1 MNNRKIVTETI
12 DVGDIDISLTGSC
25 VIHEVDKYLTHV
37 EMEIE
42 IVRMGIGDTGELV
55 VSRFTLIDK
64 KVEIYGQMEDGE
76 VYWKEAKAHVRWM
89 LDGFGKL
96 STFSLDTKK
105 DFYFNESLGKSE
117 VRVWG
122 NSATS
127 SSVSGGDE
135 EDDSED
141 VTEIDNEV
149 WDTIGKLGRTG
160 YAEERETSAR
170 FLGVESDGT
179 YADPLDEIF
188 PIIPTKERSKYRYE
202 ESGAIESCECASCVQ
217 RRRMHLVD
225 KQWEQR
231 SSDRL

>member
-1 MNNRKIVTETI
+1 
-12 DVGDIDISLTGSC
+12 
-25 VIHEVDKYLTHV
+25 
-37 EMEIE
+37 
-42 IVRMGIGDTGELV
+42 
-55 VSRFTLIDK
+55 
-64 KVEIYGQMEDGE
+64 
-76 VYWKEAKAHVRWM
+76 
-89 LDGFGKL
+89 
-96 STFSLDTKK
+96 LDTKK

-127 SSVSGGDE
+127 TNVSRGDE
-135 EDDSED
+135 EDDSE
-141 VTEIDNEV
+141 IDDEV

-170 FLGVESDGT
+170 FLGVESDGIDEEGI
-179 YADPLDEIF
+179 DPLDKIF
-188 PIIPTKERSKYRYE
+188 PIISDKKRFDEFENVMKSASLARPKSDTMEDYDLLDKIAKNLQDSIEMKKRANEANENTKYRYE
-202 ESGAIESCECASCVQ
+202 DSGAIESCECASCVQ